1 VSDVTM
7 GLLIAYFQIPSL
19 ALEVVCCQEIGACGA
34 QSSFGA
40 CFATAPFLLSPFSLH
55 DYGKSV
61 IALGQARESRW
72 RDRILLSK
80 QKVIAI
86 P

>member
-40 CFATAPFLLSPFSLH
+40 CFATAPFLLSPYMITANQS
-55 DYGKSV
+55 
-61 IALGQARESRW
+61 
-72 RDRILLSK
+72 
-80 QKVIAI
+80 
-86 P
+86 